1 MHFGDGN
8 IPWVDTMKYFGIV
21 TSNSF
26 ISGYHVALL
35 PPPRTGV
42 YYCFCWLVCD
52 NRMEVHLEKLGGKTE
67 CVNINTFT

>member
-8 IPWVDTMKYFGIV
+8 ITWVDTVKYFGIV

-35 PPPRTGV
+35 PLPKTGYV
-42 YYCFCWLVCD
+42 IAFVGLFGTTGW
-52 NRMEVHLEKLGGKTE
+52 RSTWKMGGKTE
-67 CVNINTFT
+67 CVTINTFT